1 MAWGYWWMI
10 YKLDG
15 TRFDV
20 YFNVVLRVVRYN
32 YQNNILCNY
41 IWNVEI
47 HFSVVQNVNLTAR
60 WKQKNNLGIIQK
72 FKIYF
77 YHFILKID
85 LAYY

>member
-1 MAWGYWWMI
+1 MI

-47 HFSVVQNVNLTAR
+47 HVSVVQNMNLTR
-60 WKQKNNLGIIQK
+60 RVENKKQPGYNPKVQNLFLPFHSKNRFSL
-72 FKIYF
+72 
-77 YHFILKID
+77 L
-85 LAYY
+85 